1 MQNKKLLHFDC
12 INSTN
17 TYSIEHF
24 DDLEDKTVVSAD
36 KQTAGR
42 GRFDRKWI
50 SESEE
55 NIYVSFVLKPENK
68 NHLTNLTQYL
78 CVVCA
83 KILENYNVQPEIKW
97 PNDVLVNGKKICG
110 ILCETKLKQ
119 NKIQGVVLGI
129 GINLNMPDELI
140 KTIDRPATSLNLET
154 KQKIDKQKFF
164 NTLVEMFFENYED
177 AAEKGF
183 SSFKEDY
190 LKRIHFLGKKI
201 FIQQRDNAQKLP
213 FLAKTID
220 NNGNLIVLDDKKEEK
235 TVYSGDLIL

>member
-129 GINLNMPDELI
+129 GINLNMPEELI

-183 SSFKEDY
+183 SSFK
-190 LKRIHFLGKKI
+190 
-201 FIQQRDNAQKLP
+201 
-213 FLAKTID
+213 
-220 NNGNLIVLDDKKEEK
+220 
-235 TVYSGDLIL
+235 

>member
-1 MQNKKLLHFDC
+1 M
-12 INSTN
+12 
-17 TYSIEHF
+17 
-24 DDLEDKTVVSAD
+24 
-36 KQTAGR
+36 
-42 GRFDRKWI
+42 
-50 SESEE
+50 
-55 NIYVSFVLKPENK
+55 
-68 NHLTNLTQYL
+68 
-78 CVVCA
+78 
-83 KILENYNVQPEIKW
+83 
-97 PNDVLVNGKKICG
+97 
-110 ILCETKLKQ
+110 KQ

-129 GINLNMPDELI
+129 GINLNMPEELI